1 MVWQG
6 LIMRAVL
13 QRVLSAAVTVDTQV
27 VGQIH
32 SGLLILL
39 GIAESDSQE
48 EAQLLAEKTVTL
60 RIFADEEGR
69 FNKSLQDTNG
79 AALVVSQFTLYADV
93 RKGRRPSFIHAA
105 TPGHAEPLV
114 AAYIAALRQRDIPV
128 ETGVFGAMMHVSLV
142 NDGPVTIL
150 LDTDIWKQSHANSQ
164 S

>member
-1 MVWQG
+1 
-6 LIMRAVL
+6 MRAVL

-39 GIAESDSQE
+39 GVAESDTQE

-69 FNKSLQDTNG
+69 FNRSLQDTNG

-105 TPGHAEPLV
+105 TPDHAEPLV

-150 LDTDIWKQSHANSQ
+150 LDTDIWKQSRAKSQ

>member
-1 MVWQG
+1 
-6 LIMRAVL
+6 MRAVL

-39 GIAESDSQE
+39 GVAESDTQE

-69 FNKSLQDTNG
+69 FNRSLQDTNG

-105 TPGHAEPLV
+105 TPDHAEPLV

-128 ETGVFGAMMHVSLV
+128 KTGVFGAMMHVSLV

-150 LDTDIWKQSHANSQ
+150 LDTDIWKQSRAKSQ